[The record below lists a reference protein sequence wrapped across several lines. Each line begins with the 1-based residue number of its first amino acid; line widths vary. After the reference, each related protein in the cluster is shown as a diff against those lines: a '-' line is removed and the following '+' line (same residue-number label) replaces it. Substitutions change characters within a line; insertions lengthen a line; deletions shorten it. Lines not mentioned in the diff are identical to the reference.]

1 MKYNTGEFYL
11 IKRYN
16 RELEL
21 NKFIGEII
29 QIKESNNCELKV
41 YIFPEATKIGRQSYM
56 GSNEVYCTNKE
67 IFYQFSGVN
76 ESKIELI
83 PFKRYR
89 NLKLKNQQLGNDIFF
104 YRQFYSFETNKFNPE
119 KLSKECYCKNIFNP
133 DLPYKQCIC
142 GNFFHIE
149 CFIKVKTNECW
160 NENCHYNCNNFLDM
174 SQTIQK
180 LMNKPDM
187 NYKQT
192 NKKINDAENDNNKK
206 NFFYNFEYNKIYLNK
221 KTQRNNKEYIQ
232 NISNDHDLSLSKRS
246 TSSKTIKNNDDNFA
260 DKSNKFKKEKSV
272 VIIESINKNCEN
284 INRENGQKKIYD
296 VLLEGYNM
304 IDNNQVLKKQYE
316 QSRKK
321 ISKSNLNTFSKQI
334 ENNLFFLYKS
344 NPSSYRNFL
353 QEFNRIRKDTK
364 DLLFKI
370 ISGSYSPEQISNFK
384 GDDFLSEEKKK
395 EKQKQKMDQMEKMMI
410 KDNNNNNNEIQFSMG
425 KGNLLTEKEVFIEK
439 DNNENQNENIDLN
452 LNRLNSNEKILQKQK
467 QFPGIKLFEINN
479 LISMENPTNENIKL
493 RLEQMLKHNLDINS
507 INFLKEKRKNML
519 IKRAKI
525 IVNQE
530 KKNKNS
536 LNDENIVK
544 DEIKNNP
551 EHINKINEYMDK
563 ISFSDMKIF
572 LPA

>member
-1 MKYNTGEFYL
+1 M
-11 IKRYN
+11 
-16 RELEL
+16 
-21 NKFIGEII
+21 
-29 QIKESNNCELKV
+29 
-41 YIFPEATKIGRQSYM
+41 
-56 GSNEVYCTNKE
+56 
-67 IFYQFSGVN
+67 
-76 ESKIELI
+76 
-83 PFKRYR
+83 
-89 NLKLKNQQLGNDIFF
+89 
-104 YRQFYSFETNKFNPE
+104 
-119 KLSKECYCKNIFNP
+119 
-133 DLPYKQCIC
+133 
-142 GNFFHIE
+142 
-149 CFIKVKTNECW
+149 
-160 NENCHYNCNNFLDM
+160 
-174 SQTIQK
+174 
-180 LMNKPDM
+180 
-187 NYKQT
+187 
-192 NKKINDAENDNNKK
+192 
-206 NFFYNFEYNKIYLNK
+206 
-221 KTQRNNKEYIQ
+221 
-232 NISNDHDLSLSKRS
+232 
-246 TSSKTIKNNDDNFA
+246 
-260 DKSNKFKKEKSV
+260 
-272 VIIESINKNCEN
+272 
-284 INRENGQKKIYD
+284 
-296 VLLEGYNM
+296 
-304 IDNNQVLKKQYE
+304 
-316 QSRKK
+316 
-321 ISKSNLNTFSKQI
+321 
-334 ENNLFFLYKS
+334 
-344 NPSSYRNFL
+344 

-507 INFLKEKRKNML
+507 IKKKKKKRKNML